1 MMSTY
6 SSVASSRIRN
16 HTRRMPFRL
25 VMIGMLILLCCPIPG
40 FLPAQNGDRFS
51 SSQERNTSV
60 LASSGVQ
67 SYGGSGASQSVTLNG
82 AVSNDSQGIV
92 LLDSSAPTPAT
103 ISGPQGWTGTSLSGS
118 ISQIST
124 SFQPIK
130 NGLLDTY
137 HTERTINSG
146 SPWNAMEYNVPDEW
160 SIIEEGESTIHPYY
174 GRLYFHSYSGSG
186 RDGSMGWRYTAT
198 FGTTNAIDPSMKLYL
213 TQRVQLPYRELYGAQ
228 ISLYY
233 YVRSQSTLNDYFY
246 LFVRMGNYVAKLHL
260 FESGDPTDQ
269 WLQYSVQVPMSA
281 FDAYPIPG
289 TLDVDIGVGTDYSGT
304 PSSTVDHQL
313 YLDEI
318 DVVLQARP
326 FPEQIGLSA
335 NQSIITGSIPGSV
348 SPYVPDGASRDCFSR
363 SDTGISTSS
372 ALEVGVWS
380 SSGTS
385 WNDVIKYQIGIQ
397 FPLDIPQGAII
408 TSAALEVEALGYW
421 GGGNNSLRVFVAEED
436 NVAPFTNGLP
446 NLENRYTW
454 SNTSV
459 AWIQDTWENFFRYR
473 TPDMSSLVQS
483 VVSRSGWSNGNYICI
498 MIDYMNSDQ
507 YRDWNSIRGTWG
519 YGGLDLATFY
529 VDFLVP
535 QEDDTISILE
545 YKKDLTIDHTKVS
558 SDLEDFPV
566 LVDIYDSDLKTDARP
581 DGKDIKFV
589 IGSQTLDHE
598 IELFDSN
605 HNSTHAHLV
614 AWVRVPLMSSSTD
627 TTVTMSY
634 GAPDGSIPENP
645 HRIWDDYNSVWHLS
659 EQSGNGSFLEDSSQN
674 YHNGMP
680 VQTTFMQNAK
690 IGAARYF
697 QDAAGNYIPFIDG
710 DSILDGWTNFQFS
723 FWIYFDYASDAEW
736 TSVEPRIFEKGT
748 SVTLCRTFRNPTGW
762 PAGQASFQPDMHF
775 DGGYTSYLNVLV
787 KRQTWNYIVYKYEST
802 GDGTLHAYSYA
813 DGTLTDSKANS
824 GMGAGAKLRDDLS
837 IFSLGLYGG
846 GQVHLGG
853 IDEFRTIMGYK
864 SADWIQTEYANQYD
878 PSSFFSVGSEQSV
891 QYGQNAT
898 LFFTTDSSSV
908 VSILPRMTLGITTQE
923 TSLDASMIPGT
934 SFSVANGTE
943 ATWTANILINPPPG
957 VANINLTLDKLST
970 WTLQS
975 VTDSFDNIRTSEVTS
990 TATQVTV
997 PSSVI
1002 DVYGVWSFDFTSANE
1017 ASNLECA
1024 VGAGIYEMTAVVQ
1037 SGQTLDFRGTASI
1050 IPGSSMRLALVDPN
1064 DQVFYLSDDSS
1075 QDGSG
1080 QFEWLAIAVDG
1091 TWPRGTW
1098 IAYVDFNDT
1107 AGAVPLYVG
1116 RYSREFIVK
1125 HTSSLELQAPG
1136 DAVGNQLSVKTAGD
1150 LLLVEV
1156 HLMDTDTSE
1165 SISGSTMMMN
1175 WTISGAPTQVQLE
1188 DYGDGSYGKA
1198 LNTSDLGLPGM
1209 WRINIQSNH
1218 PYLADTSTFFD
1229 LELSH
1234 PTYLAYET
1242 PEPTAYTDDFAVKI
1256 TLYDAINGDPYPS
1269 ATITSNGTLVGVPTD
1284 YGNGTYL
1291 VQIDSAGLEL
1301 GAYGFQIDAAPSQSF
1316 VLGSSVD
1323 VVFLYRKIST
1333 ELVQIGMTPISVP
1346 WGRTINTTLE
1356 WQDSDHGGLGVSGG
1370 TLSGDATFQYTDLLD
1385 GTYSIEIDVSGYS
1398 VGTYLFNFSIAKSY
1412 YAMDQIT
1419 IAVSVVPHRTSI
1431 VATYNSSVAV
1441 GTNISISLAFYDLD
1455 SGSVVIP
1462 GNFSSV
1468 QAQWSGGLAPFGTKD
1483 FWLHTDGWALGSHTL
1498 NLTLFATN
1506 TPRFYYDANTAI
1518 IIEIRKATTE
1528 LDWTPID
1535 SFPVGDD
1542 FEITL
1547 FLTVNEFLSM
1557 YNGDPING
1565 LDISYFDAKDKDGTP
1580 YTIKNLVFIGN
1591 GEYLLSIDQAFFSVN
1606 AYTIRIFVT
1615 FGVAENHTSTQT
1627 PIINF
1632 VYNQARSELTSPDY
1646 PTTTTSYSTD
1656 ASITLEFIDIDR
1668 GQGIDTA
1675 TVTVEGA
1682 TELSENWISS
1692 GRYRVV
1698 IDTSSWSIGVYT
1710 VNFTV
1715 SASTYQSKTISIDIQ
1730 VRQIKTYAIST
1741 VGFLDIPIG
1750 DSRIFY
1756 VDYMDLDHDTT
1767 IGPGDGASGSCN
1779 WTVSHYDITWTGT
1792 RWKVTITT
1800 YDTDSLGS
1808 YLLMFDFSAG
1818 SEYEVAYFNVSLVIR
1833 TIDTELRLVTPAAPT
1848 TATGQLQITVYYGDR
1863 DHTAGIVSS
1872 DVSCTVRNSTG
1883 LLAISWTN
1891 GSTAGYYDITIDASQ
1906 FGRLGTQ
1913 QLTII
1918 FNWTG
1923 SIQKYQDK
1931 FILTTAEVVGE
1942 ESELVLID
1950 ATPATPCLGYMDYTF
1965 LYMDSSGSGI
1975 TNDTFD
1981 VFIYVEFSGVSV
1993 GLYQIDILEVDNI
2006 ANPGYYSIGFNN
2018 SILGSTGLF
2027 SMSVFINW
2035 SQGAW
2040 PYYTNRTDVISVR
2053 VLPRD
2058 TLLSIVPP
2066 TSVPFGE
2073 NATFTFTYE
2082 DITGGSS
2089 STIDHDAAMTIALSL
2104 AEFSLS
2110 YDSIEGIFTIS
2121 FNTSQF
2127 GPPLGERTFSLN
2139 VTWSGIPFFANK
2151 TGQVISV
2158 TVTDRQTVL
2167 TYPTPP
2173 LTSYG
2178 DNVTFTVVLTDVAGA
2193 ASKGVEFASIS
2204 FFDGVIE
2211 IPQSYLNVLEL
2222 GQGEYLI
2229 ELNTSY
2235 YTNPG
2240 SFMLDIVATPGSFY
2254 YLVKTGSRMLSIDPR
2269 TTILVAEPPGSVA
2282 YNTSL
2287 TIAVQYLDL
2296 NTLDSIANETSLYT
2310 HVEILNGS
2318 GWIFTCV
2325 WRPSTQDYMLIVET
2339 YNQALNVGTPYQL
2352 WLNFS
2357 TEDKAPFYES
2367 VEILVPFQ
2375 LRNRY
2380 TTLDVID
2387 TAPPTSYSD
2396 LANFTVEYKD
2406 ALSLAGIAG
2415 GTIVLYH
2422 GLSLLNQGVDY
2433 QISTVGVGRYKISV
2447 DTSVL
2452 GTPGIKI
2459 ITVIAEWSGGAPH
2472 YSDASRNVTVSVIER
2487 QTSIEITVPPSATQ
2501 YLNNMTFDFVF
2512 MDVATRLSI
2521 GIVGS
2526 DVRIFSEGIQ
2536 LGTQDYSISIAGSG
2550 LRISLNS
2557 TIISA
2562 SLVNNW
2568 NITVVVV
2575 WTGGAPYYQTDQS
2588 TVYIDTISRLGSVEL
2603 DQVVDTPLGDDIT
2616 LGLTFSDQAKG
2627 IGITGASIVF
2637 SCEEVS
2643 GLLEGIDY
2651 WITAGVGPEAGKYTI
2666 DVSSSSL
2673 GDLGLYNFVLA
2684 VRWNPLVSPYY
2695 GNVTNL
2701 QMEAVVRAIQ
2711 VSLSSDLP
2719 TPSVAAF
2726 YQNISFTVTFTDI
2739 DHSIGIS
2746 GAEGAISLTYVS
2758 TGTEPSIWSIYVI
2771 APGAYNVSINLADN
2785 LATGLQYIKI
2795 NITLYPYQSI
2805 ATQTAVSLRN
2815 RVGGISADVP
2825 AANYAGEPTYVL
2837 VYLVDDDAGGVPLS
2851 GATLIL
2857 GWGDF
2862 ASFIDLGDGRYNVT
2876 LFTSNLGFGSQPLTI
2891 DAILTHYS
2899 ISSLSLDIELFAVTS
2914 ELIVT
2919 WSGPRPYSP
2928 LEIYWGEPI
2937 TIYAAFNDTL
2947 RNQLVASATVIYSW
2961 TAGSDVFGLTGM
2973 PGNYTAIV
2981 DTSPGSAYD
2990 MVIIGIEGQ
2999 APNYLNASAQVSF
3012 QLLPRPMDVIPE
3024 DSRYFF
3030 TVDYGG
3036 QASIVVYLE
3045 DSESGSKVTDAN
3057 VSARWTFANLTL
3069 TEVPGQPGY
3078 YSINMP
3084 TIGATFG
3091 TYEIHVSAFK
3101 ENYANA
3107 TVTISMSVSQINLEM
3122 WLDSATAA
3130 YEYTPVYWSEVV
3142 RIGVYVLTPALNS
3155 SNPYA
3160 TGHSNCTV
3168 RWFSPELG
3176 LNGTLLNG
3184 SIIGGPGYYYFFF
3197 NTSDSTA
3204 SVHNFVISAEP
3215 PNDDYTDAENST
3227 TILVENLPT
3236 VIQSPGSP
3244 EVVWGWTGYINFTY
3258 FNTYHSVGI
3267 DANVASYQWA
3277 GGSGVPYDFGNGVY
3291 GVPLNT
3297 STVRPG
3303 TYRITVGF
3311 QKINYNDQQLTIAL
3325 SIAPVPTEIVVNLP
3339 DEYRIGNTW
3348 EQLQVP
3354 YGDVLNV
3361 VLVFN
3366 NTWDSRGVSGAIFNE
3381 SVYSGP
3387 GFFEEPLNLI
3397 AGEGG
3402 NYSFVF
3408 DTSQGTLYWEF
3419 EFSIRFSLEN
3429 YSTAALT
3436 FVVTIVEI
3444 PTTAEVLGPSI
3455 FSLSYSNETTFWI
3468 QYSDNWPGHGGEGI
3482 PGATATIEI
3491 TSENPNLA
3499 TIEFSG
3505 EDAANPGMYQFKVVS
3520 GATPGVIYVT
3530 IHFNKSNYVSNNVD
3544 LTISI
3549 SPSDADIMMQT
3560 AMTVGSIFTL
3570 IILLS
3575 AIVWVRVIRV
3585 PKIIRTLSAQ
3595 IRSLRR
3601 RRVPKPAGEVL
3612 SRQELIAQLFRE
3624 LTEDLKIDKKA
3635 EMIPPESVTVDV
3647 PEIEQLLLDLAIL
3660 TDMTPEEIDD
3670 FRRDLSKMKLSQ
3682 QTNFITEVIKQEV
3695 PRVAQAEEKSF
3706 EQVLEDVRLERQR
3719 RIGGEAAPTVLPG
3732 FDIEA
3737 EEAALFAPIEKPTVD
3752 EDHLSEKE
3760 LQEMKTGLLERG
3772 LPMHEVDAVIGQ
3784 ARSLPKDVAEM
3795 LLKSFGSAVDMHE
3808 TEVDT
3813 AKLSDMEI
3821 EMLRQQLADEGAS
3834 VKEIDKILEQA
3845 REVPRALAMELL
3857 KGFRHEQETRRAK
3870 KKKKEPVETMS
3881 EDDLVALRGRLFIK
3895 GTPEHEIDAII
3906 EQAKTVPKEMA
3917 ADFIRQV
3924 EETSPVSVAEEIEF
3938 EDTLGEMEIEDLRNE
3953 LKKRKIPAVEIE
3965 AIVAQAKNLPK
3976 ALVQD
3981 LLDSIDAEKAKK

>member
-1 MMSTY
+1 M
-6 SSVASSRIRN
+6 
-16 HTRRMPFRL
+16 
-25 VMIGMLILLCCPIPG
+25 
-40 FLPAQNGDRFS
+40 
-51 SSQERNTSV
+51 
-60 LASSGVQ
+60 
-67 SYGGSGASQSVTLNG
+67 
-82 AVSNDSQGIV
+82 
-92 LLDSSAPTPAT
+92 
-103 ISGPQGWTGTSLSGS
+103 SGS

-137 HTERTINSG
+137 HTERTIISG

-160 SIIEEGESTIHPYY
+160 SIIEEGESAIHPYY

-198 FGTTNAIDPSMKLYL
+198 FGTTNAINPSMKLYL
-213 TQRVQLPYRELYGAQ
+213 TQSVQLPYRELYGAQ

-289 TLDVDIGVGTDYSGT
+289 TLDLDIGVGTDYSGT

-335 NQSIITGSIPGSV
+335 NQTVITGSIPGSV
-348 SPYVPDGASRDCFSR
+348 STYVPDGASRDCFSR

-385 WNDVIKYQIGIQ
+385 WDDVIKYQIGIQ

-421 GGGNNSLRVFVAEED
+421 GGGANSLRVFVAEED

-459 AWIQDTWENFFRYR
+459 AWIQDTWENYFRYR

-483 VVSRSGWSNGNYICI
+483 LVSRSGWSNGNYICV

-507 YRDWNSIRGTWG
+507 YRDWNSMRGTWG

-535 QEDDTISILE
+535 QEEDTISILE

-581 DGKDIKFV
+581 DGKDIKFT

-598 IELFDSN
+598 FELYDSN

-614 AWVRVPLMSSSTD
+614 AWVRVPLLSSSTD

-645 HRIWDDYNSVWHLS
+645 HGIWDDYNSVWHLS

-674 YHNGMP
+674 YHDGMP

-697 QDAAGNYIPFIDG
+697 QDAAGNYIPFIDS
-710 DSILDGWTNFQFS
+710 DSILDGWTDFQFS
-723 FWIYFDYASDAEW
+723 FWIYFDYSSDAEW

-748 SVTLCRTFRNPTGW
+748 SITLCRTFRGTTGW
-762 PAGQASFQPDMHF
+762 PAGQASFQPDIHF

-813 DGTLTDSKANS
+813 DGTLTDSNANS
-824 GMGAGAKLRDDLS
+824 GMGAGAKLRDDPS

-878 PSSFFSVGSEQSV
+878 PSSFLSVGSEQSV

-975 VTDSFDNIRTSEVTS
+975 VTDSFDNIRTSEVTT
-990 TATQVTV
+990 TATQVMV
-997 PSSVI
+997 PSSAI
-1002 DVYGVWSFDFTSANE
+1002 DVYGIWSFDFTSSNE

-1024 VGAGIYEMTAVVQ
+1024 VGAGSYEMTAVAQ

-1050 IPGSSMRLALVDPN
+1050 IPGSAMRLTLVDPN
-1064 DQVFYLSDDSS
+1064 DQVFYASDDSS

-1080 QFEWLAIAVDG
+1080 QFEWLSIAVDG

-1098 IAYVDFNDT
+1098 IAYIDFNDT

-1125 HTSSLELQAPG
+1125 HSSSLELQAPG
-1136 DAVGNQLSVKTAGD
+1136 DAVGDQLSVKTAGD

-1156 HLMDTDTSE
+1156 QLTDTDTSE
-1165 SISGSTMMMN
+1165 SISGSTMMIN

-1209 WRINIQSNH
+1209 WRINIQSSH
-1218 PYLADTSTFFD
+1218 PYLADSSTFFD

-1234 PTYLAYET
+1234 PTYVSYQT
-1242 PEPTAYTDDFAVKI
+1242 PDTTAYGDDFTVKV
-1256 TLYDAINGDPYPS
+1256 TLYDAINGNPYPS
-1269 ATITSNGTLVGVPTD
+1269 AGITSNGTLVGIPVD

-1301 GAYGFQIDAAPSQSF
+1301 GTYGFQINALPSQSF
-1316 VLGSSVD
+1316 VLGSSTV
-1323 VVFLYRKIST
+1323 VVFAYRAIRT
-1333 ELVQIGMTPISVP
+1333 ELVQFGASPINIP
-1346 WGRTINTTLE
+1346 WGETVNTTLK
-1356 WQDSDHGGLGVSGG
+1356 WQDKDHGGIGIAGG
-1370 TLSGDATFQYTDLLD
+1370 TLTGDATFQYTDVLD
-1385 GTYSIEIDVSGYS
+1385 GTYSIEIDVSGYA
-1398 VGTYLFNFSIAKSY
+1398 VGIYLFNFSISKSY
-1412 YAMDQIT
+1412 YVMDQIT
-1419 IAVSVVPHRTSI
+1419 VAVSVIPHRTALVVS
-1431 VATYNSSVAV
+1431 YNSSVPL
-1441 GTNISISLAFYDLD
+1441 GTNTHISLSYYDLD
-1455 SGSVVIP
+1455 SGSATIP
-1462 GNFSSV
+1462 SNFSSV
-1468 QAQWSGGLAPFGTKD
+1468 LAQWSGGSSPFGSKD
-1483 FWLHTDGWALGSHTL
+1483 FWLQTEGWALGSHTL
-1498 NLTLFATN
+1498 TLTLFAT
-1506 TPRFYYDANTAI
+1506 TSPRFYYDATTAV
-1518 IIEIRKATTE
+1518 IIEIKKVTTD
-1528 LDWTPID
+1528 LSWTPID

-1542 FEITL
+1542 FLITL
-1547 FLTVNEFLSM
+1547 ELTVNESVSL
-1557 YNGDPING
+1557 YDGDFING
-1565 LDISYFDAKDKDGTP
+1565 LDISYFDAQDKDSTP
-1580 YTIKNLVFIGN
+1580 YTIQDLSFLGN
-1591 GEYLLSIDQAFFSVN
+1591 GEYLLNISQSFFSIGS
-1606 AYTIRIFVT
+1606 YTIRIIVT
-1615 FGVAENHTSTQT
+1615 FGPAENYTSTQT

-1632 VYNQARSELTSPDY
+1632 VYSQARSELTSPDY
-1646 PTTTTSYSTD
+1646 PTMTISYSTD
-1656 ASITLEFIDIDR
+1656 AAITLEFVDIDR

-1675 TVTVEGA
+1675 SVAVVGA
-1682 TELSENWISS
+1682 TELSENLIGS

-1698 IDTSSWSIGVYT
+1698 IDTSSWSIGGDNVT
-1710 VNFTV
+1710 LIV
-1715 SASTYQSKTISIDIQ
+1715 SAPNYQSKNITIYIQ
-1730 VRQIKTYAIST
+1730 VRQIRTYAIAT
-1741 VGFLDIPIG
+1741 VGFLDIPVG
-1750 DSRIFY
+1750 DSRTFY
-1756 VDYMDLDHDTT
+1756 VDYMDMDHGMT

-1779 WTVSHYDITWTGT
+1779 WTVSHYDIVWIGT

-1800 YDTDSLGS
+1800 FDTDSLGS

-1818 SEYEVAYFNVSLVIR
+1818 AEYEAAYFNVSIVIR
-1833 TIDTELRLVTPAAPT
+1833 TIDTELRLITPAGTT
-1848 TATGQLQITVYYGDR
+1848 TATGQIQITVYYGDR
-1863 DHTAGIVSS
+1863 DHTLGIVSS
-1872 DVSCTVRNSTG
+1872 DVSCTVRNSTDT
-1883 LLAISWTN
+1883 LIISWVN
-1891 GSTAGYYDITIDASQ
+1891 GSANGYYDITIDASQ

-1931 FILTTAEVVGE
+1931 FILTSAEILGE
-1942 ESELVLID
+1942 DSELVLID

-1965 LYMDSSGSGI
+1965 LYMDSSGFGI

-1981 VFIYVEFSGVSV
+1981 VLIHVEFSGLTIDYSQV
-1993 GLYQIDILEVDNI
+1993 DILEVDNI
-2006 ANPGYYSIGFNN
+2006 LSPGQYSIGFNN
-2018 SILGSTGLF
+2018 TILGTTGLF
-2027 SMSVFINW
+2027 SMKVFINW

-2066 TSVPFGE
+2066 TTVAFGE
-2073 NATFTFTYE
+2073 NATFMFTFE
-2082 DITGGSS
+2082 DITGGTS
-2089 STIDHDAAMTIALSL
+2089 STIANDPAMTISLSL
-2104 AEFSLS
+2104 AEFTVS
-2110 YDSIEGIFTIS
+2110 YDSLGGTFTVS

-2127 GPPLGERTFSLN
+2127 GAPLGERIFTLSVF
-2139 VTWSGIPFFANK
+2139 WSGIPFYANK
-2151 TGQVISV
+2151 TGQMISV
-2158 TVTDRQTVL
+2158 TVSDRQTVL

-2178 DNVTFTVVLTDVAGA
+2178 DNVSFIVVLTDVAGSV
-2193 ASKGVEFASIS
+2193 SKGVESVSIS
-2204 FFDGVIE
+2204 LYDGASE
-2211 IPQSYLNVLEL
+2211 IPQSYVSIIEQ
-2222 GQGEYLI
+2222 GQGQYLI

-2240 SFMLDIVATPGSFY
+2240 EYNLEIVATPGAFY
-2254 YLVKTGSRMLSIDPR
+2254 YLAKSGSRTLTIDSR
-2269 TTILVAEPPGSVA
+2269 ETTLIVEPPGDTA

-2287 TIAVQYLDL
+2287 RIIIQYLDL
-2296 NTLDSIANETSLYT
+2296 NSLDSIANESSHYT
-2310 HVEILNGS
+2310 HIEILNGT

-2325 WRPSTQDYMLIVET
+2325 WRPSMQNYLLIVET
-2339 YNQALNVGTPYQL
+2339 YNQALNIGIPYQL

-2357 TEDKAPFYES
+2357 AEDKAPFYKSSE
-2367 VEILVPFQ
+2367 VLVSFR
-2375 LRNRY
+2375 LRERD
-2380 TTLDVID
+2380 TTLDIIT
-2387 TAPPTSYSD
+2387 TALPTSYSD
-2396 LANFTVEYKD
+2396 SANFTIEYKD
-2406 ALSLAGIAG
+2406 ILSLSGITG
-2415 GTIVLYH
+2415 GSIILRH
-2422 GLSLLNQGVDY
+2422 GLDLLSQGVEY
-2433 QISTVGVGRYKISV
+2433 QISVIGVGQYRISI
-2447 DTSVL
+2447 DTSFL
-2452 GTPGIKI
+2452 GTPGIKT
-2459 ITVIAEWSGGAPH
+2459 ITVTADWSAGAPH
-2472 YSDASRNVTVSVIER
+2472 YSDASRNVTFAVTER
-2487 QTSIEITVPPSATQ
+2487 QTSIEITVPPTETQ
-2501 YLNNMTFDFVF
+2501 FLDNVTFNFIFIDIV
-2512 MDVATRLSI
+2512 TRQAIVI
-2521 GIVGS
+2521 GAS
-2526 DVRIFSEGIQ
+2526 DVSIFSNAIQ
-2536 LGTQDYSISIAGSG
+2536 LGTQEYSISTAGSG
-2550 LRISLNS
+2550 LRVNLNS
-2557 TIISA
+2557 TIISPA
-2562 SLVNNW
+2562 LVSNW
-2568 NITVVVV
+2568 NITIVVT
-2575 WTGGAPYYQTDQS
+2575 WTGGSPFYQDDQS
-2588 TVYIDTISRLGSVEL
+2588 TVYVTTVSRTGSVEL
-2603 DQVVDTPLGDDIT
+2603 DQVVDTPLGDDIV
-2616 LGLTFSDQAKG
+2616 LGLSFFDQAKG
-2627 IGITGASIVF
+2627 TGIAGASIVF
-2637 SCEEVS
+2637 SCVEVP
-2643 GLLEGIDY
+2643 GLIEGVDY
-2651 WITAGVGPEAGKYTI
+2651 WITPGAGGRYEI
-2666 DVSSSSL
+2666 DVSSASL
-2673 GDLGLYNFVLA
+2673 GSLGLYNFILE
-2684 VRWNPLVSPYY
+2684 VRWNPLISPYY
-2695 GNVTNL
+2695 DNVTNI
-2701 QMEAVVRAIQ
+2701 QMEAIVRAIQ
-2711 VSLSSDLP
+2711 VSLSSELP

-2739 DHSIGIS
+2739 DHSLGIP
-2746 GAEGAISLTYVS
+2746 GAEGAISLRYLSGPV
-2758 TGTEPSIWSIYVI
+2758 PSSWSVYAL
-2771 APGAYNVSINLADN
+2771 APGVYNISVNLTDS
-2785 LATGLQYIKI
+2785 LSPGLHYITI

-2805 ATQTAVSLRN
+2805 TTQTAVSLRN
-2815 RVGGISADVP
+2815 RVGGLSADVP
-2825 AANYAGEPTYVL
+2825 AANYAGEPTYVT
-2837 VYLVDDDAGGVPLS
+2837 VYLVDDDAGGTPRS
-2851 GATLIL
+2851 GATLNLI
-2857 GWGDF
+2857 WGDF
-2862 ASFIDLGDGRYNVT
+2862 ASFSDLGDGSYNVT
-2876 LFTSNLGFGSQPLTI
+2876 LFTSNLGFGSQTLTI
-2891 DAILTHYS
+2891 DAILTHYT
-2899 ISSLSLDIELFAVTS
+2899 ISSLSVDIELFAVTS

-2919 WSGPRPYSP
+2919 WSGPRAYSP

-2947 RNQLVASATVIYSW
+2947 RNQLVTSATVIYSW
-2961 TAGSDVFGLTGM
+2961 TGGSDVFGLTGM

-2990 MVIIGIEGQ
+2990 MVIIRIEGQ

-3045 DSESGSKVTDAN
+3045 DSESGGMVMDAN
-3057 VSARWTFANLTL
+3057 VSARWEFANLTL
-3069 TEVPGQPGY
+3069 AEVPGQPGY
-3078 YSINMP
+3078 YSIIMP

-3107 TVTISMSVSQINLEM
+3107 TVTISMSVSKINLEV
-3122 WLDSATAA
+3122 WLDTATAA
-3130 YEYTPVYWSEVV
+3130 YEYTPVYWSEAV
-3142 RIGVYVLTPALNS
+3142 RIGVYVLAPALNS
-3155 SNPYA
+3155 SDPYA
-3160 TGHSNCTV
+3160 TGLSNCIV

-3184 SIIGGPGYYYFFF
+3184 SLIGGPGYYFFFF

-3215 PNDDYTDAENST
+3215 PSSDYTDAENST
-3227 TILVENLPT
+3227 IVLVDNLPA

-3258 FNTYHSVGI
+3258 FNTYHGVGI
-3267 DANVASYQWA
+3267 DADVATYQWA
-3277 GGSGVPYDFGNGVY
+3277 GGFGAPFDFGNGVY

-3339 DEYRIGNTW
+3339 DEYRIGDTW

-3361 VLVFN
+3361 VLLFN
-3366 NTWDSRGVSGAIFNE
+3366 NTWDSCGVPGAIFNK

-3387 GFFEEPLNLI
+3387 GFFEEPLSLI

-3402 NYSFVF
+3402 SYSFVF
-3408 DTSQGTLYWEF
+3408 DTTQGTLYSEF

-3444 PTTAEVLGPSI
+3444 PTTAEILGPSI
-3455 FSLSYSNETTFWI
+3455 FSLSYSNETTFWV
-3468 QYSDNWPGHGGEGI
+3468 QYSDIWPGHGGIGI
-3482 PGATATIEI
+3482 PGATATIII
-3491 TSENPNLA
+3491 TSDDPDLA
-3499 TIEFSG
+3499 IIEFSR
-3505 EDAANPGMYQFKVVS
+3505 EDAVNPGLYQFRVVS
-3520 GATPGVIYVT
+3520 ASTPGVIEVT
-3530 IHFNKSNYVSNNVD
+3530 IHFNKSNYVSSNVV

-3560 AMTVGSIFTL
+3560 AMTLGSAFTL

-3612 SRQELIAQLFRE
+3612 SRSELIAQLFRE
-3624 LTEDLKIDKKA
+3624 LTEDLKIDKKP

-3670 FRRDLSKMKLSQ
+3670 FRRDLSKMKMSQ
-3682 QTNFITEVIKQEV
+3682 QTNFIAEVIKQEV

-3719 RIGGEAAPTVLPG
+3719 RIGGEATRTVLPG

-3737 EEAALFAPIEKPTVD
+3737 EEAALFAPIEKPAVD

-3772 LPMHEVDAVIGQ
+3772 LPMHEVDAVISQ
-3784 ARSLPKDVAEM
+3784 ARGLPKDVAEM

-3857 KGFRHEQETRRAK
+3857 KGFRHEQETKRA

-3917 ADFIRQV
+3917 ADFIKQV
-3924 EETSPVSVAEEIEF
+3924 EETAPVSVAEEIEF
-3938 EDTLGEMEIEDLRNE
+3938 EDTLGEMEVEDLRNE

-3981 LLDSIDAEKAKK
+3981 LLDSIDAEREKK